1 MLNLLLN
8 CKRFNFEFNDY
19 FECMID
25 NNSKK
30 HYIAIIGG
38 SISGSEAAFILAE
51 KGYRVVVFE
60 MNDLPYGKIE
70 DGLPNWHINLRN
82 KQEKNIDLK
91 LNHPNVRYVPN
102 VRIGDDLN
110 FDDLVNNWGFT
121 IVILA
126 NGAWKDRALPI
137 SNIDKF
143 VDYGLIY
150 QNSLLHWFNHKHEPH
165 YNGIQYEIKDGT
177 VVIGGGLASLDV
189 MKLGMIELV
198 QKELLKQKGIDID
211 LFTFEKK
218 GILKILEEMGISLN
232 DLGLKGMTLVYR
244 RTAYDMPL
252 KEPRDDSEESIQKAR
267 EVSNRLLHKYATNFI
282 FEFVPL
288 GSPIEKI
295 EKNGKLFAVVF
306 QKNELSGD
314 KIIPVEGETFTLNT
328 PLLISSIGSLPD
340 RIIGL
345 PYDGST
351 LEMENKNG
359 YIVKGF
365 TNVFAIGN
373 AVTGRGNIQ
382 DSKAHGT
389 MMTNKI
395 IDHHLEKDD
404 LFEEWLVN
412 YNENLK
418 TVVQEQIEEIDKEI
432 RSKEIMPD
440 EVIEGILDKTEAL
453 HKKIGFTTYEKWIEL
468 KTPIRLEDMLKNY

>member
-1 MLNLLLN
+1 
-8 CKRFNFEFNDY
+8 
-19 FECMID
+19 MID
-25 NNSKK
+25 NKSKR

-91 LNHPNVRYVPN
+91 LNHPNVRYVPD
-102 VRIGDDLN
+102 VRIGKDIN

-121 IVILA
+121 VVILA

-143 VDYGLIY
+143 IDHGLIY
-150 QNSLLHWFNHKHEPH
+150 QNSLLHWFNHKHEPD
-165 YNGIQYEIKDGT
+165 YNGIQYKIKDGT

-189 MKLGMIELV
+189 MKLGMIEMV
-198 QKELLKQKGIDID
+198 QMELSKQKGIDID

-218 GILKILEEMGISLN
+218 GILKILDGYGISLS

-244 RTAYDMPL
+244 RTAFDMPL
-252 KEPRDDSEESIQKAR
+252 KTPRDDSEESIQKAR
-267 EVSNRLLHKYATNFI
+267 EVSNRLLHKYASNFI

-295 EKNGKLFAVVF
+295 EENGKLQAVVF
-306 QKNELSGD
+306 QKNELVGG
-314 KIIPVEGETFTLNT
+314 KILPLKGETFTLKT

-340 RIIGL
+340 RITGL

-351 LEMENKNG
+351 LEMKNMNG
-359 YIVKGF
+359 YMVKGF

-382 DSKAHGT
+382 ESKAHGT

-395 IDHHLEKDD
+395 IDHHLEKED

-418 TVVQEQIEEIDKEI
+418 SVVQEQIEEIDKEI
-432 RSKEIMPD
+432 KSKEIMPD
-440 EVIEGILDKTEAL
+440 EIIEGILDKSEAL
-453 HKKIGFTTYEKWIEL
+453 QKKIGYTTYEKWIKF
-468 KTPIRLEDMLKNY
+468 KTPIRLEDILKNN